1 MPAPSQKA
9 REYYEKTYGF
19 IGGPLNNL
27 ELKEAGEFDSF
38 TLELR
43 EALRDIIRAMEGEGL
58 EWGCVVHGRSVLA
71 SYTPSPEE
79 EKG

>member
-9 REYYEKTYGF
+9 REYILSSALKGD
-19 IGGPLNNL
+19 
-27 ELKEAGEFDSF
+27 ELSPASDLDSF

-43 EALRDIIRAMEGEGL
+43 EALREALKTVGL
-58 EWGCVVHGRSVLA
+58 VYEAQGPTMKRLTAVLA